1 MNYCSFI
8 IVTYYCNFVIKNV
21 VVVMKKMVFDFDKIA
36 LMKTIDIVMMVIGL
50 MTTDIIIFGNN

>member
-1 MNYCSFI
+1 MNYCGFI

-36 LMKTIDIVMMVIGL
+36 MTKTIDIVMMIIGL